1 MARKRLLG
9 KWTRLRLQVDPTTR
23 GSVKRS
29 VLVLSSWSL
38 ERKKEKVERK
48 EKVARNIEEGMKDGV
63 PVVVRLVGISEF
75 RNPLGTSNVNQERGS
90 KVVRGGDQI
99 AFG

>member
-29 VLVLSSWSL
+29 VLVVGSSSVEWKKRKS
-38 ERKKEKVERK
+38 RKKRK
-48 EKVARNIEEGMKDGV
+48 SSAEY
-63 PVVVRLVGISEF
+63 
-75 RNPLGTSNVNQERGS
+75 
-90 KVVRGGDQI
+90 
-99 AFG
+99 